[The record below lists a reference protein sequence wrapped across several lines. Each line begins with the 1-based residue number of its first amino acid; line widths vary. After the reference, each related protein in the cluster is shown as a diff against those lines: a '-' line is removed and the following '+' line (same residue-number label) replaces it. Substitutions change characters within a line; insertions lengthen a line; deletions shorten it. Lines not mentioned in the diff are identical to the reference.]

1 MRTLSIPA
9 AAAAASEEQSD
20 PILLFVE
27 LDLGGAGFI
36 RIVNNWEAVTR
47 DGNEHSPYHF
57 EISLPD
63 ETTDAEVPS
72 IGLRIDNIDQIII
85 AGIQLLTDPIPVTLG
100 VALFSSPDTTEAGP
114 FDFLIQSIEWDAET
128 ITAQMTYETL
138 MVRAFPHKRFIPID
152 FPGAF

>member
-1 MRTLSIPA
+1 MRTLSAPA

-27 LDLGGAGFI
+27 LDLGGSGFI

-47 DGNEHSPYHF
+47 NGNEHSPYHF
-57 EISLPD
+57 EIS
-63 ETTDAEVPS
+63 
-72 IGLRIDNIDQIII
+72 
-85 AGIQLLTDPIPVTLG
+85 
-100 VALFSSPDTTEAGP
+100 
-114 FDFLIQSIEWDAET
+114 
-128 ITAQMTYETL
+128 YETL